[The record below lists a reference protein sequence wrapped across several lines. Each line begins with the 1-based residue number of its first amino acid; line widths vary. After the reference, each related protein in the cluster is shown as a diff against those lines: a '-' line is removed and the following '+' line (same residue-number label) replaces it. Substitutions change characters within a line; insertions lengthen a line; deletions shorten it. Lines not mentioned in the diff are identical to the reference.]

1 MQYTGFGSV
10 NISRSSKR
18 GRVHAQTYGI
28 LMKNTKLILGILT
41 ALLVVPAAYA
51 VADNV
56 SVGNDVTLVLPSDD
70 SSYTLKS
77 GSGFNIMN
85 LTGGDMIFTGG
96 GGAGVTITSGDRK
109 TLTNSRNIATTCGS
123 DASQLDIPA
132 QNGDTT
138 VTPGSTCGTTGS
150 GSSSGGGG
158 SGGSGGGGGGGFAP
172 TTPST
177 ATVSKVTDLKQQI
190 ASIQAAIAQ
199 KLAQAGV
206 SVGATVSSIARN
218 LGFGDRNDEVKKLQ
232 VLLATDKD
240 VYPEGIASGYFG
252 PATLRAVQAFQK
264 KYGIPTI
271 GVVGPQ
277 TRAKIAEIFGGTASA
292 APASTPAPATPAAS
306 SGTMSLPSRII
317 NQGERSDEVRLLQA
331 VLATDKDIYP
341 EGTVSGFYGPATTR
355 AVQAFQMKY
364 SVIASLTDTGSGRFG
379 PKTKAKF
386 DEVFGGAVAMT
397 VAPEVSAP
405 APTSVASPVV
415 ASGTETQA
423 IQDQIKAA
431 QAKLIQEQ
439 IKLIKEK
446 INSLK

>member
-1 MQYTGFGSV
+1 
-10 NISRSSKR
+10 
-18 GRVHAQTYGI
+18 
-28 LMKNTKLILGILT
+28 MKNTKLILGILT

-218 LGFGDRNDEVKKLQ
+218 LGFGDRNDEVKKQ
-232 VLLATDKD
+232 
-240 VYPEGIASGYFG
+240 
-252 PATLRAVQAFQK
+252 
-264 KYGIPTI
+264 YGIPTI

-439 IKLIKEK
+439 IKLIQEK